1 MSVSASMHLERSSHA
16 ELGLSTSHFIT
27 RVGVLILRYVGL
39 QDSYG
44 AC

>member
-1 MSVSASMHLERSSHA
+1 MP

-27 RVGVLILRYVGL
+27 RVDVLILGYVGL